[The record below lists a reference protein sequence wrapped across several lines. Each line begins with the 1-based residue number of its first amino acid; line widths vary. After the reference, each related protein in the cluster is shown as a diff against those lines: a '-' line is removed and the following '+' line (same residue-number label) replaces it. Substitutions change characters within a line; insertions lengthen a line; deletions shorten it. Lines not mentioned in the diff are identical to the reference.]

1 MGERRVNVLRNKI
14 GNVKVVNFQKMIN
27 SQFVNKNKTKQN
39 EFKRK

>member
-14 GNVKVVNFQKMIN
+14 DNVKVVNFQKMKN
-27 SQFVNKNKTKQN
+27 SQFVNKNKTKRN